1 MDFLLVLVMIERI
14 ASKRVASEIFSH
26 ETISPK
32 SLLPEM
38 DTGEKTCPKP
48 GVKPS
53 VAAIITI
60 VAVTIAV
67 LIVMYIVYR
76 LYYGYIDKT
85 IAKLTEDV
93 QQSCLE
99 FGPARYHYTL
109 VPPVTNGVYEHD
121 VATAMWD
128 IGTAVSLANCTDMI
142 GIPPP
147 FNEMYKIVSPLDGQM
162 YAYIFSNS
170 TMACF
175 AFSGTYSKNQWYS
188 DLNIKQV
195 KPEVLLGA
203 LNHHK
208 LAEHIKVHDGYYKI
222 YKSIQKEL
230 KNWWSQN
237 RGGKTN
243 LFITGHSL
251 GGAVSTLCAFDFAA
265 QFKQDG
271 VSTEITHYAMSS
283 PRVGN
288 VEFSKTFDW
297 ISPYSIRVYNTE
309 DIVPSL
315 PPAIWDGLVYQHICA
330 KRGSVAFT
338 RTLKS
343 LSANH
348 IDAYESL
355 P

>member
-1 MDFLLVLVMIERI
+1 MD
-14 ASKRVASEIFSH
+14 A
-26 ETISPK
+26 
-32 SLLPEM
+32 
-38 DTGEKTCPKP
+38 GGKTCPKP

-99 FGPARYHYTL
+99 FGPAKYHYTL
-109 VPPVTNGVYEHD
+109 VPPTVNGTYEHN
-121 VATAMWD
+121 VATALWD
-128 IGTAVSLANCTDMI
+128 IGTAVSLANCTDMV

-147 FNEMYKIVSPLDGQM
+147 FNEMHKIISPLDGQM
-162 YAYIFSNS
+162 YAYIFSNA
-170 TMACF
+170 TMVCF
-175 AFSGTYSKNQWYS
+175 AFSGTYSKTQWYA

-195 KPEVLLGA
+195 SPTVLLDSIS
-203 LNHHK
+203 HH
-208 LAEHIKVHDGYYKI
+208 ATFTGDPIKVHEGYYKI

-230 KNWWSQN
+230 QNWWQQN

-251 GGAVSTLCAFDFAA
+251 GGAVSTLCAFDFTA
-265 QFKQDG
+265 QFRRDG
-271 VSTEITHYAMSS
+271 VTIPITHYAMSS

-288 VEFSKTFDW
+288 VSFSKTFDRL
-297 ISPYSIRVYNTE
+297 SPYSIRVYNTE

-330 KRGSVAFT
+330 NRGSVAFT

-343 LSANH
+343 LSENH